1 MLNGK
6 ICFLFQSAF
15 TILSQWGVTQIIKM
29 NNSPFNIHK
38 TSPYKINVNKLSHDL
53 EDKSVAVIFLK
64 LVKLKLHKDF

>member
-15 TILSQWGVTQIIKM
+15 TILSQWGVTQITKM
-29 NNSPFNIHK
+29 NNSSFNFHK
-38 TSPYKINVNKLSHDL
+38 TSLYKINVNKLSHDL
-53 EDKSVAVIFLK
+53 EVKSVAVIFMK